1 MAKVIKPGSLLVAD
15 ASTNAGFFTH
25 AVVLIIDIDE
35 TGALGIVLNKVSNID
50 LNRVLP
56 LWRDLTNP
64 PQYLF
69 SGGPVSPDGAV
80 CLAVANSTE
89 TSPLGWR
96 RISGDLGLLHLDT
109 PVELVEGAYQQLRIF
124 AGYSGWGPG
133 QLEDEIE
140 NEMWQIVQS
149 HPGDIFTA
157 KPEELWRNVLRRQGG
172 SLGIMASW
180 TADPQ
185 MN

>member
-15 ASTNAGFFTH
+15 ASANAGFFTH

-69 SGGPVSPDGAV
+69 SGGPVSSDGAV

-96 RISGDLGLLHLDT
+96 RISGDLGLLQLDT
-109 PVELVEGAYQQLRIF
+109 PVELVEGVYQQLRIF

-133 QLEDEIE
+133 A
-140 NEMWQIVQS
+140 VRR
-149 HPGDIFTA
+149 
-157 KPEELWRNVLRRQGG
+157 RNRKRDVAD
-172 SLGIMASW
+172 SSVASW
-180 TADPQ
+180 RYFHCQARGAVEKRSS
-185 MN
+185 